1 MPKLFTSPSKQGDI
15 SSRTDT
21 FGDFEHR
28 LKRYLLEMTSSFFLW
43 VVMWNCRTFTNLWIC
58 FLLKW
63 HQHDVSVA
71 DVFSLIADGSSTFSH
86 FCFHIPNEIQT
97 QGWNVMPEWHAMLR
111 QVQYGEVRWSQGCC
125 LRVFPSSHVQNRA
138 ANDIHPGVT
147 FQNAVGMWV
156 KQCQVY
162 HAPVITVFMGDIH
175 GIQGIQGAVK
185 VGGMFIES

>member
-58 FLLKW
+58 LLLKW

-71 DVFSLIADGSSTFSH
+71 DVFSLIADGSSTFSQ
-86 FCFHIPNEIQT
+86 FLFPYSKRNPNTRLECDARVACYAETSSVWGSI
-97 QGWNVMPEWHAMLR
+97 
-111 QVQYGEVRWSQGCC
+111 RWSQGCC
-125 LRVFPSSHVQNRA
+125 LRVFH
-138 ANDIHPGVT
+138 HPI
-147 FQNAVGMWV
+147 FR
-156 KQCQVY
+156 
-162 HAPVITVFMGDIH
+162 
-175 GIQGIQGAVK
+175 
-185 VGGMFIES
+185 IELRMISILESLFRTPWLCG